1 MALIWIILTM
11 YIVDFFLR
19 KILRVKYK
27 GFFGRYKHFNKNYA
41 LAETFTFMIFLVLL
55 VVNIFIQLV
64 NNPFILTWAFLT
76 FIWLIRG
83 IQEWKY
89 DKENKEYIFSWIGST
104 TFLIII
110 VLSLKGLV

>member
-11 YIVDFFLR
+11 FIVDFLLR
-19 KILRVKYK
+19 KLLRVKHK
-27 GFFGRYKHFNKNYA
+27 GFFGRYEHFNKNYA
-41 LAETFTFMIFLVLL
+41 LAEKYTFIIFLVLL
-55 VVNIFIQLV
+55 ISNIFIQFV
-64 NNPFILTWAFLT
+64 NDPFIFTWALLT

-110 VLSLKGLV
+110 ALSLIGLV